1 MRRNGGMGWRE
12 TRKGLTSFRSLLA
25 LSLSLLLSFLF
36 TFPSVPPSPSNL
48 SRQHT
53 LSSPPCLSFSLFLS
67 PSASLL
73 LALLQLRGEAGA
85 HVGLRYILSPSLV
98 FSLVPR
104 HLLFIDKEN
113 LYTSYSSYLILNLR
127 FLGSHLLSPPFSD
140 EVACLMREKHEMR
153 FFFSPIS
160 RFPVPRTFVPFD

>member
-25 LSLSLLLSFLF
+25 L
-36 TFPSVPPSPSNL
+36 
-48 SRQHT
+48 
-53 LSSPPCLSFSLFLS
+53 SLFLS

-160 RFPVPRTFVPFD
+160 RFSVPGTFVPFD

>member
-25 LSLSLLLSFLF
+25 LSPALSSSSLSSLFPSRFSLYFSFESLSSAHPFLSTLPLLSLSLY
-36 TFPSVPPSPSNL
+36 
-48 SRQHT
+48 
-53 LSSPPCLSFSLFLS
+53 FSLSLS

-85 HVGLRYILSPSLV
+85 HVGLCYILSPSLV

-127 FLGSHLLSPPFSD
+127 FRGSHLFPPLLFLFLTKLH
-140 EVACLMREKHEMR
+140 V
-153 FFFSPIS
+153 
-160 RFPVPRTFVPFD
+160 

>member
-25 LSLSLLLSFLF
+25 LSPALSSSSLSSLFPSRFSLYHLLLRISLVSTHPFLSTLPLLSLSLYFSLS
-36 TFPSVPPSPSNL
+36 
-48 SRQHT
+48 
-53 LSSPPCLSFSLFLS
+53 LSS
-67 PSASLL
+67 SASLL

-85 HVGLRYILSPSLV
+85 HVGLCYILSPSLV

-127 FLGSHLLSPPFSD
+127 FRGSHLFPPLLFLFLTKLH
-140 EVACLMREKHEMR
+140 V
-153 FFFSPIS
+153 
-160 RFPVPRTFVPFD
+160 